1 MTTELA
7 LYEHARE
14 AIAAAVN
21 FDEVTKIRSD
31 AERAKA
37 YARIAKDR
45 KLAADAQEI
54 IARAERKLGILL
66 RKVKESGQL
75 SQGGRPSERSNLS
88 EPETSS
94 DGEPV
99 FDQTPFTLAELGI
112 SKKLSMRA
120 QQLAELDEGIFENSI
135 TATREKILAADA
147 AVVNAPKI
155 IKVKPAPVVDPV
167 KPLAEEQW
175 HRFAFAVLALT
186 MASDRVSSRAIHLLA
201 ENRGIVA
208 LDGDTVDFTP
218 EAMRAMGPLAEVA
231 LRALD
236 GEDDDDSLY
245 QRAVAVVRGD
255 KKASPSLIQRCL
267 AIGYNK
273 AKTFIERME
282 AEGIV
287 GRNAAGDWIIPV
299 TVAEDAA
306 DALQL
311 REAYEGEIALL
322 GDKRG
327 KLTMAL
333 AEPAMR
339 AGYAAE
345 VPVLLLAQ
353 DLGHPLGT
361 VKTWANRLE
370 LTSIDRMH
378 ARQHRFGGAA

>member
-120 QQLAELDEGIFENSI
+120 QQLAELDDGTFETNI
-135 TATREKILAADA
+135 AATREKILSTDA
-147 AVVNAPKI
+147 ALVNAPKV

-167 KPLAEEQW
+167 KPLAEERW

-208 LDGDTVDFTP
+208 FDGDTVDFTP
-218 EAMRAMGPLAEVA
+218 EAMKAMGPLAEVA

-236 GEDDDDSLY
+236 GEDKQAD
-245 QRAVAVVRGD
+245 
-255 KKASPSLIQRCL
+255 AS
-267 AIGYNK
+267 
-273 AKTFIERME
+273 
-282 AEGIV
+282 
-287 GRNAAGDWIIPV
+287 
-299 TVAEDAA
+299 

-327 KLTMAL
+327 KLTMAQ

-345 VPVLLLAQ
+345 VPIKALAQ

>member
-75 SQGGRPSERSNLS
+75 SQGGRPSERSNLVFGGS
-88 EPETSS
+88 GPGQPQEPETSS

-120 QQLAELDEGIFENSI
+120 QQLADLDEGTFENSI
-135 TATREKILAADA
+135 TATREKILSADA

-186 MASDRVSSRAIHLLA
+186 MASDRVSSGAIHLLA
-201 ENRGIVA
+201 ENRGILA

-218 EAMRAMGPLAEVA
+218 EAMKAMGPLAEVA

-236 GEDDDDSLY
+236 GED
-245 QRAVAVVRGD
+245 RVA
-255 KKASPSLIQRCL
+255 
-267 AIGYNK
+267 
-273 AKTFIERME
+273 
-282 AEGIV
+282 
-287 GRNAAGDWIIPV
+287 PV
-299 TVAEDAA
+299 TENEAPKAVGDGGEVSTDLPSEPVGTTLPGGSPA
-306 DALQL
+306 DPLDEGHQPPTVPSSLMQEYRRQLALVWL
-311 REAYEGEIALL
+311 EL
-322 GDKRG
+322 GS
-327 KLTMAL
+327 LTMAK

-345 VPVLLLAQ
+345 VPIKALAQ

>member
-66 RKVKESGQL
+66 RRVKVSGQL

-120 QQLAELDEGIFENSI
+120 QQLAELDEGTFENSI
-135 TATREKILAADA
+135 TATREKILSADA

-186 MASDRVSSRAIHLLA
+186 MASDRVSSQAIHLLA

-218 EAMRAMGPLAEVA
+218 EAMKAMGPLAEVA

-236 GEDDDDSLY
+236 GEGRDTPATENEAPKAVGDGGEVSTDLPSEPVGTTLPGGSPADPLDEGRQPPTEPSSLMPEY
-245 QRAVAVVRGD
+245 RRQLA
-255 KKASPSLIQRCL
+255 LIWL
-267 AIGYNK
+267 
-273 AKTFIERME
+273 E
-282 AEGIV
+282 
-287 GRNAAGDWIIPV
+287 
-299 TVAEDAA
+299 
-306 DALQL
+306 
-311 REAYEGEIALL
+311 L
-322 GDKRG
+322 GS
-327 KLTMAL
+327 LTMAK

-345 VPVLLLAQ
+345 VPIKALAE